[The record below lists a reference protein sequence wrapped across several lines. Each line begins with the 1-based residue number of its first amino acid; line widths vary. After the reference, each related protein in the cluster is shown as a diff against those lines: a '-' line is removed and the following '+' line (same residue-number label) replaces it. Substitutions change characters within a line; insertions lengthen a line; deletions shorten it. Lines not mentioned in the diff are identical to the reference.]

1 MSEHMPGRPR
11 IAVILDENTSG
22 DATRYEL
29 SKNYFLAVRDAGGL
43 PFGIP
48 YLTEMVDVVVREFD
62 GVLSV
67 GGRFAFP
74 DEWYL
79 PGEVSKAPPS
89 ERFSV
94 EQAIVHA
101 YLDAKK
107 PVLGICAGMQLLA
120 CLNGSLLA
128 PDLRAF
134 VPNALDHDRRGQLHK
149 IRIKEGSKLA
159 EIIGKREVEVNTFHR
174 EAVVQLGDGVIDCAH
189 ADDGVVEAIEV
200 SSHPFAV
207 GLQWHQEL
215 FATAA
220 HPANN
225 VFRAFVSA
233 CSGK

>member
-1 MSEHMPGRPR
+1 MPGRPR

-48 YLTEMVDVVVREFD
+48 YLIEMVDVVVQEFD

-79 PGEVSKAPPS
+79 PGEVSRAPLS

-94 EQAIVHA
+94 EQAIVQA
-101 YLDAKK
+101 YLDRQK

-128 PDLRAF
+128 PDLPAF
-134 VPNALDHDRRGQLHK
+134 VPNALEHDRRGQLHK
-149 IRIKEGSKLA
+149 IRITKGSKLA
-159 EIIGKREVEVNTFHR
+159 KIIGEREVEVNSFHR

-189 ADDGVVEAIEV
+189 ADDGVVEAIEI

-215 FATAA
+215 FATLA
-220 HPANN
+220 HPANK

-233 CSGK
+233 CSRQ

>member
-1 MSEHMPGRPR
+1 MPGRPR

-29 SKNYFLAVRDAGGL
+29 SKTYFLAVRDAGGL

-48 YLTEMVDVVVREFD
+48 YLTEMIDVVVREFD

-89 ERFSV
+89 DRFSI
-94 EQAIVHA
+94 EQAIVQA
-101 YLDAKK
+101 CLDTQK

-128 PDLRAF
+128 PDLQAF
-134 VPNALDHDRRGQLHK
+134 VPNALEHDRRGQLHK
-149 IRIKEGSKLA
+149 VRIAKGSKLA
-159 EIIGKREVEVNTFHR
+159 GIIGEQEVEVNTFHR
-174 EAVVQLGDGVIDCAH
+174 EAVVQLGDGVIDCAR

-215 FATAA
+215 FATVA

-233 CSGK
+233 CSRK